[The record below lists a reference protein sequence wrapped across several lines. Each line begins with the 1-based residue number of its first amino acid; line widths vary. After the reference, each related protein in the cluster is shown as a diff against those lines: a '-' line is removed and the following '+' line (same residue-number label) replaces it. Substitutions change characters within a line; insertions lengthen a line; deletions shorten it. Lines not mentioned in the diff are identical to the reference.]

1 METYKEVSTALR
13 TPADF
18 IRWGA
23 SAFTAAGLHFGH
35 GTDNAADE
43 AAWLVLHALHLPPDV
58 PPYFFQS
65 RLTGAEKQAVYDL
78 LCRRVE
84 ERKPA
89 AYLTGQA
96 WFGGLSYLVNEH
108 VLVPRSAIAE
118 LIGQQ
123 YAPWIEPEA
132 VSDILDLCTGSGCIA
147 IACAH
152 AFPAAQVDASDVSG
166 KALQVARA
174 NVARYALEERVHLVE
189 SDLFAALGNKRYDI
203 IVSNPPYVGR
213 EELATL
219 PAEYRHEPV
228 LGLDGGGADGLGLVA
243 RLLREARAHLTEH
256 GILVVEVGN
265 SWPALEA
272 RYPAVDFTWL
282 EFEHGDGGVFLLTAR
297 QLDEYQAILS
307 Q

>member
-1 METYKEVSTALR
+1 MALQ

-23 SAFTAAGLHFGH
+23 SAFAAAGLHFGH

-43 AAWLVLHALHLPPDV
+43 AAWLVLHALHLSPDV

-65 RLTGAEKQAVYDL
+65 RLTGPEKQAVYDL

-96 WFGGLSYLVNEH
+96 WFGGLQFAVNQH

-123 YAPWIEPEA
+123 FSPWIEPDS
-132 VSDILDLCTGSGCIA
+132 VSDILDLCTGCGCIA
-147 IACAH
+147 IVCAQ
-152 AFPAAQVDASDVSG
+152 AFVTAQVDASDVSA
-166 KALQVARA
+166 KALEVART
-174 NVARYALEERVHLVE
+174 NVAHHALEDHVRLVE

-219 PAEYRHEPV
+219 PAEYRHEPA
-228 LGLDGGGADGLGLVA
+228 LGLDGGGADGMDLVA
-243 RLLREARAHLTEH
+243 RLLREARAHLHDH

-272 RYPAVDFTWL
+272 RYPAIDFTWL
-282 EFEHGDGGVFLLTAR
+282 EFEHGDGGVFLLTAQ
-297 QLDEYQAILS
+297 QLDEYQSILR
-307 Q
+307 

>member
-1 METYKEVSTALR
+1 MEAYKKVSESLQ

-23 SAFTAAGLHFGH
+23 SAFAAANLYFGH

-43 AAWLVLHALHLPPDV
+43 AAWLVLHALHLPHDV

-65 RLTGAEKQAVYDL
+65 RLTNAEKQAVYDL

-89 AYLTGQA
+89 AYLTGQT
-96 WFGGLSYLVNEH
+96 WFGGLQFAVNEH
-108 VLVPRSAIAE
+108 VLVPRSALAEVIA
-118 LIGQQ
+118 QQ
-123 YAPWIEPEA
+123 FAPWVEPDA
-132 VSDILDLCTGSGCIA
+132 VNSILDLCTGSGCIA

-152 AFPAAQVDASDVSG
+152 AFADAQVDGSDVSAQ
-166 KALQVARA
+166 ALRVARS
-174 NVARYALEERVHLVE
+174 NVARYALDERVQLVE

-213 EELATL
+213 EELAIL

-228 LGLDGGGADGLGLVA
+228 LGLDGGGADGLDLVA
-243 RLLREARAHLTEH
+243 RLLREARAHLH
-256 GILVVEVGN
+256 DQGILVVEVGN

-282 EFEHGDGGVFLLTAR
+282 EFEHGDGGIFLLTAQ
-297 QLDEYQAILS
+297 QLDEYQAAFR
-307 Q
+307 